1 MGAAVDYLRVN
12 GFFAEKRKDRVIVSP
27 ASKLTPEIRA
37 FIKANRPSLLAELAA
52 NDGQERRGN
61 WRVVVDGKRMTM
73 VGEPCTYDE
82 ALAAAQWRWSSAG
95 IEL

>member
-12 GFFAEKRKDRVIVSP
+12 GFIAKKLKDRVIVSP
-27 ASKLTPEIRA
+27 ASKLTPEVRA

-61 WRVVVDGKRMTM
+61 WRVVVNDKRMTM
-73 VGEPCTYDE
+73 VGEPCTFNE
-82 ALAAAQWRWSSAG
+82 ALASAQWRWPNAE
-95 IEL
+95 IER